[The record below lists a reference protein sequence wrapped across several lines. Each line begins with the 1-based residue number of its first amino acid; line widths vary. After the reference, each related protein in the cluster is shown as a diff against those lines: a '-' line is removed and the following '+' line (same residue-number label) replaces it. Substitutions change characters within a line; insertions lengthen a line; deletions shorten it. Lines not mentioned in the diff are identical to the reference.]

1 MTVPYPLAWPEN
13 LPRHRSPT
21 TSKFRTSLAGALG
34 NVKKSLKD
42 FSNDSGKSV
51 SSIVISSNS
60 SLGEQRP
67 KDAGVA
73 VWFEWDNLRLCIA
86 VDRYQKVEDN
96 LQAIHHVLEARRT
109 ELRHGTL
116 ALLRASLSGL
126 QALPSP
132 TTKRSWR
139 QVFGFSDVATISE
152 KRLSEEYR
160 ELARES
166 GGNED
171 KLRELNVARDE
182 ARKEIQ
188 NV

>member
-1 MTVPYPLAWPEN
+1 MVPYPLAWPEN
-13 LPRHRSPT
+13 LPRSPRP
-21 TSKFRTSLAGALG
+21 SGSQFKTSLASALK
-34 NVKKSLKD
+34 NVSTSLER
-42 FSNDSGKSV
+42 FSKDSGKKV
-51 SSIVISSNS
+51 TDVVISSNI

-73 VWFEWDNLRLCIA
+73 VWFEWDGLRLCIA

-132 TTKRSWR
+132 TTKRGWR
-139 QVFGFSDVATISE
+139 QVFGFSAGTTISE
-152 KRLSEEYR
+152 RELSEEYR
-160 ELARES
+160 LMAKKRAGDEKS
-166 GGNED
+166 
-171 KLRELNVARDE
+171 LRELNVARDE

-188 NV
+188 NG